1 MVDITQPSILGYA
14 ITPWFIILCSCIIG
28 TIVFAILV
36 VLGFS
41 KRGSKERELI
51 ENAVK
56 NTSNIPVKNIE
67 IPTMDFSID
76 GQDGTESIV
85 GGKTDK
91 TDPFKTEG
99 FESGTEGLTDGT
111 EGFGIKTEGFDTK
124 TEGLELKTEGL
135 EFKTEGLDLKTEGL
149 DLRTEG
155 FDSKTEGLDMNADS
169 WSKKTE
175 GLEFNSATEAFDT
188 NNTEA
193 FVADKTEGFNGE
205 NNGPI
210 KYKSKFCSK
219 CGNKVNGNFCSRC
232 GHQIN

>member
-1 MVDITQPSILGYA
+1 MVDITQPSIMGYA
-14 ITPWFIILCSCIIG
+14 ITPWFIILCLCIIG

-41 KRGSKERELI
+41 KRGSKEREMI

-99 FESGTEGLTDGT
+99 FDSDTEGLTDGT
-111 EGFGIKTEGFDTK
+111 EGFGIKTEGFDAK
-124 TEGLELKTEGL
+124 TEGLEL
-135 EFKTEGLDLKTEGL
+135 KTEGLDLKTEGL
-149 DLRTEG
+149 DLKTEG
-155 FDSKTEGLDMNADS
+155 LAPQTEGLDMKADS
-169 WSKKTE
+169 WNLKTE
-175 GLEFNSATEAFDT
+175 GLVFNSATEAFDT
-188 NNTEA
+188 NITEA
-193 FVADKTEGFNGE
+193 FTADRTEGFDGE
-205 NNGPI
+205 DSEPI
-210 KYKSKFCSK
+210 KYKSKFCSR
-219 CGNKVNGNFCSRC
+219 CGNKVNGNFCSHC

>member
-1 MVDITQPSILGYA
+1 MVDITQPSIMGYA
-14 ITPWFIILCSCIIG
+14 ITPWFIILCLCIIG

-41 KRGSKERELI
+41 KRGSKEREMI

-99 FESGTEGLTDGT
+99 FDSGTEGLTDGT
-111 EGFGIKTEGFDTK
+111 EWFGIKTEGFDAK
-124 TEGLELKTEGL
+124 TEGLEL
-135 EFKTEGLDLKTEGL
+135 KTEGLDLKTEGL
-149 DLRTEG
+149 DL
-155 FDSKTEGLDMNADS
+155 KTEGLAPQTEGLYMKADS
-169 WSKKTE
+169 WNLKTE
-175 GLEFNSATEAFDT
+175 GLVFNSATEAFDT

-193 FVADKTEGFNGE
+193 FTVDRTEGFDGE
-205 NNGPI
+205 DSGHI
-210 KYKSKFCSK
+210 KYKSKFCSR
-219 CGNKVNGNFCSRC
+219 CGNKVNGNFCSHC